1 MKGSLEDLCHPLAL
15 IGAACELDRDR
26 WIKKEIRPI
35 ESTYIEKNYQWSN
48 TSSESLA
55 ADPEGETMGDT
66 LSLRFQSSFLLT
78 GLAAARRQLIRIG
91 DHLREMRKDPDM
103 VSFLKGPGGHHGKNT
118 NPGGYGMDLGKQQA
132 HTAGRLQHRIDQIT
146 DEFDLKLEGC
156 KSSMEDMMATTQVVI
171 SRIARH
177 DTKTNTAISKATR
190 EDSSQMRS
198 IAFVTMIF
206 LPVTSIATIFSMNV
220 FDWQAKDGEHLI
232 TVHFW
237 LYLAVAGASTA
248 LTVGLWVFYTRVRKE
263 LCSRK
268 DEEAGV

>member
-1 MKGSLEDLCHPLAL
+1 MKQSLEDFCHPLAL

-26 WIKKEIRPI
+26 WIKREVHPI
-35 ESTYIEKNYQWSN
+35 ESKYLEKNYQWST
-48 TSSESLA
+48 TSSENLA
-55 ADPEGETMGDT
+55 SDPEGETMEDT

-78 GLAAARRQLIRIG
+78 GLTAARRQLTRIV
-91 DHLREMRKDPDM
+91 E
-103 VSFLKGPGGHHGKNT
+103 
-118 NPGGYGMDLGKQQA
+118 GYGMDLGKQQA
-132 HTAGRLQHRIDQIT
+132 HTAGRLQHRLNQIA
-146 DEFDLKLEGC
+146 DEFDMKIDGC
-156 KSSMEDMMATTQVVI
+156 KSSMEDMMATTQVI

-177 DTKTNTAISKATR
+177 DTQVNTAIAIATR
-190 EDSSQMRS
+190 RDSWQMRS

-206 LPVTSIATIFSMNV
+206 LPVTSIETIFSMNV

-263 LCSRK
+263 LSNRK
-268 DEEAGV
+268 DEEVGVGMPSIYG